1 MQKDSEKSRKNWELG
16 QEIVNKFLRGE
27 IAGSDKVK
35 ISMQACT
42 QHARMIASEANQD
55 TNRLIMARLVYDDP
69 KEREKYI
76 KASMPQLI
84 EKK

>member
-1 MQKDSEKSRKNWELG
+1 MQKDSERSRKNWDLG
-16 QEIVNKFLRGE
+16 QEIVNKYLKGE
-27 IAGSDKVK
+27 ISGSDKVK

-42 QHARMIASEANQD
+42 QHARMIASEANHD

-76 KASMPQLI
+76 RASMPQVI